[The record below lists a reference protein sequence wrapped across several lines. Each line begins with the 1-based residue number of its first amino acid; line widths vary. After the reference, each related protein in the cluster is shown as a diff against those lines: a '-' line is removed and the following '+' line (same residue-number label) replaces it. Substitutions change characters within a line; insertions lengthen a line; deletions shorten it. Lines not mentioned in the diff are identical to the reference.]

1 MNFWILQTVLNASRC
16 AALVRSERKEA
27 RSKKRV
33 AGWVSCSCL
42 LLPRVEYRLGTTLL
56 ILGNGKN
63 SADFTRRKKAL
74 FFRRDGGPV
83 VFRVRSFAFCV
94 ERCFGRLR
102 SCSCSRERTQS
113 SFLKGSLKKTWR
125 KPLLQTTTICSK
137 AFTKIHQNYKPTFS
151 KLKDVMSQCRRR
163 G

>member
-1 MNFWILQTVLNASRC
+1 MHFWILQTVLNASRC

-33 AGWVSCSCL
+33 AGWVSCSCR

-74 FFRRDGGPV
+74 FFEGTAALLC
-83 VFRVRSFAFCV
+83 FAFAV
-94 ERCFGRLR
+94 LHSASNGALDASVAAHIAENGPNQVFLR
-102 SCSCSRERTQS
+102 VPLRKLEE
-113 SFLKGSLKKTWR
+113 SLYYKRQRYVR
-125 KPLLQTTTICSK
+125 KPLLKSIKIIRQLFLSSK
-137 AFTKIHQNYKPTFS
+137 
-151 KLKDVMSQCRRR
+151 M
-163 G
+163 